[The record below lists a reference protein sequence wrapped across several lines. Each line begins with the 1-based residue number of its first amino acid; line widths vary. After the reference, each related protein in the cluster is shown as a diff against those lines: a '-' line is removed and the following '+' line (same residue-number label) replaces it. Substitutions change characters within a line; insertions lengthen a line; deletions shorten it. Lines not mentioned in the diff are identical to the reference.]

1 MHAGVWLV
9 LHLDAKKRGSMEQQL
24 VALARRLREERIAT
38 TMVFARP
45 PAKFPGEELRAAT
58 VDVRHLDWSSSVA
71 SSRQFASWMA
81 IERPALVHFHFL
93 DPYSRYVATA
103 KMAGAKVIVH
113 DHVCLVPRRGPRAL
127 LKRARGAALN
137 RLVDLRAAVSGYTA
151 SMVREVHGVPPERV
165 CVIENA
171 VDLSR
176 FRAIDGR
183 AVRAELG
190 LRREK
195 LAVSVARLDEE
206 KGGSVLLRAFALL
219 EGEAHL
225 ALVGEGRG
233 HAAWRELAARLGVSE
248 RVHFLGLRNDVEQ
261 VLAASDVV
269 VVPSQWQEAFGL
281 AVVEGMAAGKPVVVT
296 ESGAMPQIV
305 GDAGLVV
312 PRHDAVAL
320 AEALQ
325 RVFADETLARRLSLR
340 GRRRAEERYGMDRYV
355 DRTLEV
361 YRRLLAGRA
370 GRRAA

>member
-1 MHAGVWLV
+1 MHGGVWLV

-24 VALARRLREERIAT
+24 VALARRLREESIPAT
-38 TMVFARP
+38 MIFARP
-45 PAKFPGEELRAAT
+45 PAAFPGDELRAAF
-58 VDVRHLDWSSSVA
+58 VDVRHLDWSDRAVA
-71 SSRQFASWMA
+71 PRQLSAWM
-81 IERPALVHFHFL
+81 IVERPALVHFHFF
-93 DPYSRYVATA
+93 DPYSPYVASA
-103 KMAGAKVIVH
+103 KVSGAKVMVH
-113 DHVCLVPRRGPRAL
+113 DHVCPVPTPGPRGF

-137 RLVDLRAAVSGYTA
+137 RFVDVRAAVSEYA
-151 SMVREVHGVPPERV
+151 AAAVQEVHGVAPDRL

-176 FRAIDGR
+176 FHGVDGA

-195 LAVSVARLDEE
+195 LVVSVARLDEE
-206 KGGSVLLRAFALL
+206 KGGSVLLRALSLL
-219 EGEAHL
+219 EGDAHL
-225 ALVGEGRG
+225 ALVGEGEC
-233 HAAWRELAARLGVSE
+233 ADSWRELAAKLGISQ

-261 VLAASDVV
+261 ILAASDLV

-296 ESGAMPQIV
+296 RSGAMPQIV
-305 GDAGLVV
+305 GDAGIVV
-312 PRHDAVAL
+312 PRHDAVAM

-325 RVFADETLARRLSLR
+325 HVVADETLARRLALR
-340 GRRRAEERYGMDRYV
+340 ARRRAEERYGMDRWV

-370 GRRAA
+370 GKRAA